1 MNRVTVKEGLHP
13 RNRYRNGYDF
23 AKLSAAF
30 PALAPFVTKN
40 AHGNESVDYADPRAV
55 KALNQALL
63 LRGSGLESW
72 DIPPGSLCPPI
83 PGRSDYIHHLA
94 DLLSGGDRTAVPRGK
109 AVRILDI
116 GTGASCIY
124 PLIGASE
131 YGWRFVG
138 TEIDLASHAW
148 ASQLVAANPSVTPLI
163 DCRLQTAP
171 AQCFSGVVQ
180 PGEIF
185 DAVMCNPP
193 FHASAAEAAAGTRRK
208 VRNLSG
214 RKAEP
219 VLNFGGKDGELWCPG
234 GELGFIRRMISQ
246 STKLATECLWFT
258 SLVSRSE
265 HLPRFQQ
272 FLRDVRASGIRT
284 IGMSQGNKQSRILAW
299 SFLSPAEHLEW
310 RRRWT
315 SPSGR

>member
-1 MNRVTVKEGLHP
+1 MSRIAVKEGLHP

-23 AKLSAAF
+23 AKLTAAF

-40 AHGNESVDYADPRAV
+40 AHGNESVDYADPGAV
-55 KALNQALL
+55 KALNTALL

-83 PGRSDYIHHLA
+83 PGRSEYIHHLA
-94 DLLSGGDRTAVPRGK
+94 DLIGGGEANAVPRGK
-109 AVRILDI
+109 SVRILDI

-138 TEIDLASHAW
+138 SDIDPVSLDW
-148 ASQLVAANPSVTPLI
+148 AARQAAANPSVAPLI
-163 DCRLQTAP
+163 ECRLQTSP
-171 AQCFSGVVQ
+171 AQCFAGVVQ

-185 DAVMCNPP
+185 DAAMCNPP

-214 RKAEP
+214 RKPAVP
-219 VLNFGGKDGELWCPG
+219 VLNFGGRDGELWCAG
-234 GELGFIRRMISQ
+234 GELGFIRRMITQ
-246 STKLATECLWFT
+246 STKLAAQCGWFT
-258 SLVSRSE
+258 TLVARSE

-272 FLRDVRASGIRT
+272 ILRDVRASGVHT

-299 SFLSPAEHLEW
+299 SFLSPGEHQAW
-310 RRRWT
+310 RQRRH
-315 SPSGR
+315 